1 MLAYHTLHT
10 PHQTKEPQFW
20 ETDAFLR
27 QHVAQ
32 VRPDGVWIGDQGFE
46 PQPRQIYF
54 FGGFAVLCN
63 VNAPMHDT
71 GYLGIAM
78 GSLRYDFVALV
89 ESSIS
94 EGDTSVTHH
103 KTLNLQPD

>member
-46 PQPRQIYF
+46 SQLRQIDF

-78 GSLRYDFVALV
+78 GSLRYGFCR
-89 ESSIS
+89 
-94 EGDTSVTHH
+94 
-103 KTLNLQPD
+103 PC